1 MHSFEE
7 QGMSRGL
14 FFVASQGTLESD
26 ADLPLFF
33 VWNNKTMATD
43 HHQRQQLTASKV
55 LGNFLEIN
63 KYNGLRRPSS

>member
-26 ADLPLFF
+26 ADLPQVF

-43 HHQRQQLTASKV
+43 HHQRQ
-55 LGNFLEIN
+55 
-63 KYNGLRRPSS
+63 